1 MTLNFGFP
9 GAWRDP
15 AADPGSQRKG
25 WMRPASCEPVSTPMP
40 QALIFELDGVRVTP
54 AIVKVGE
61 TSYQVANIVSVR
73 VAEFRKYNRISI
85 LTFLLGAALLTA
97 ALISPF
103 WEVAE

>member
-1 MTLNFGFP
+1 
-9 GAWRDP
+9 
-15 AADPGSQRKG
+15 
-25 WMRPASCEPVSTPMP
+25 MR

-61 TSYQVANIVSVR
+61 TSYQVANIGSVR
-73 VAEFRKYNRISI
+73 IAQFRKYNRISF

>member
-1 MTLNFGFP
+1 
-9 GAWRDP
+9 
-15 AADPGSQRKG
+15 
-25 WMRPASCEPVSTPMP
+25 MRPASCEPVSTPIP

-61 TSYQVANIVSVR
+61 TSYQVANIGSVR